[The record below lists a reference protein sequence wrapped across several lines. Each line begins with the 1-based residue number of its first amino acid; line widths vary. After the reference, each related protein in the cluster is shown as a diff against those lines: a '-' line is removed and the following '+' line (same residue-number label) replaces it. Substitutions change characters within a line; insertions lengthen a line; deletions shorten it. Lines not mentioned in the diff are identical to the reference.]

1 MSFPN
6 IIKIFIFARFWFRS
20 KIMKLIYRFFSKNQF
35 DKKMKHRRQKVG
47 TYMLLVLMVS
57 LCTSV
62 AQAQDRYVGEFGL
75 FGGGSYY
82 NGDANSTKVFYENR
96 LAFGGLLR
104 YFLNDRGVL
113 KLDVIRGKVAGD
125 TRNFDNMLPYGQQ
138 ASFEQNFWDVGI
150 QVEHNFLK
158 YGFESWDREIKRHTP
173 YVLIGPGLTAYE
185 HWRGNILAFN
195 VTFGV
200 GYKFKL
206 WKRWNLGFEWSMRK
220 LFIDNFDV
228 VDNESKILNDPYRV
242 GHSTLKNND
251 YYTCAVAFISMDLIR
266 RKSRCN
272 VLRR

>member
-1 MSFPN
+1 M
-6 IIKIFIFARFWFRS
+6 IHCKS
-20 KIMKLIYRFFSKNQF
+20 KI
-35 DKKMKHRRQKVG
+35 G
-47 TYMLLVLMVS
+47 TYLLMLFVVCLTPNLGH
-57 LCTSV
+57 
-62 AQAQDRYVGEFGL
+62 AQDRYVGELGI
-75 FGGGSYY
+75 FGGDSYY
-82 NGDANSTKVFYENR
+82 NGDANSTKIFYENH

-113 KLDVIRGKVAGD
+113 KLDVIHGRASGD
-125 TRNFDNMLPYGQQ
+125 TRNFDNMLPNGVDV
-138 ASFEQNFWDVGI
+138 SFEQSFWDIGL

-173 YVLIGPGLTAYE
+173 YVLIGPGLTTFE

-220 LFIDNFDV
+220 LFVDNFDV
-228 VDNESKILNDPYRV
+228 VDNETKILNDPYRM
-242 GHSTLKNND
+242 GHSALKNND
-251 YYTCAVAFISMDLIR
+251 YYTCAVAFISMDLIK

-272 VLRR
+272 VLRK

>member
-1 MSFPN
+1 MIRFKN
-6 IIKIFIFARFWFRS
+6 KI
-20 KIMKLIYRFFSKNQF
+20 
-35 DKKMKHRRQKVG
+35 G
-47 TYMLLVLMVS
+47 TYWLVLFLVCLTPNLAHS
-57 LCTSV
+57 
-62 AQAQDRYVGEFGL
+62 QDRYVGELGL
-75 FGGGSYY
+75 FGGDSYY
-82 NGDANSTKVFYENR
+82 NGDANSTKIFYENH

-113 KLDVIRGKVAGD
+113 KLDVIRGKVSGD
-125 TRNFDNMLPYGQQ
+125 TRNFDYVLPNGVDV
-138 ASFEQNFWDVGI
+138 SFEQRYWDIGLQI
-150 QVEHNFLK
+150 EHNFLK

-173 YVLIGPGLTAYE
+173 YVLIGPGLTTFE

-228 VDNESKILNDPYRV
+228 VDNETKILNDPYRM
-242 GHSTLKNND
+242 GHNALKNND
-251 YYTCAVAFISMDLIR
+251 YYTCAVAFISMDLIK

-272 VLRR
+272 VLRK